1 MSIDE
6 KEAAPTPPD
15 TPPTQTGEFTA
26 PHPGSQ
32 QMPRWNSAELIDA
45 PRFTWRNW
53 LAMIGP
59 GMVMGASAIGGGEW
73 LAGPS
78 VSAKYGGALLWLCT
92 LSILGQV
99 LYNIEISRYALY
111 TGEPIFTGKFRTLPG
126 PFFWLGVYLLLDFG
140 SAFQYLA
147 ANAATPVQTVIL
159 RVLGE
164 LPNGALPDPDNIAA
178 HWYMHKAIATGIL
191 LLAILPLMVGGKV
204 FNSLKVV
211 MSLKLVIVLG
221 FLIFLAVL
229 YSHPSTWKEIGSG
242 FFKIGNVPVIKG
254 EDSNGNGIL
263 DPGEDWDGDGH
274 LDAVEPVTERDK
286 SGKVVKWEDVDGD
299 GIRDGNNVENVFVTL
314 FTRGELPKLDLTM
327 IALITAMAAIAGNG
341 GLTNTPISNLTRD
354 QGWGMGHHVGAIP
367 SVIGGRGI
375 QLSQVGSV
383 FQVTQASLARWK
395 RWVHHIRRDQL
406 CIWMGAC
413 FVGIALPSM
422 LSVEFLRR
430 GTDAGD
436 WNAASMTAQGV
447 ANAVA
452 APASDILASRLGV
465 SSLISGQRAGQF
477 FWAMTLLCGFLVL
490 GTSAISTID
499 GFIRRWVD
507 VFWTSSANYWKANPA
522 AIKYLY
528 FVPLICYTVFGITI
542 LWSQKPASLLK
553 ISAIFYNYALG
564 FSCWHTLGV
573 NLVLLPK
580 ELKPGWLTRLG
591 LVLAGIFFATLAS
604 VSALQTMRELGWVG

>member
-1 MSIDE
+1 MSME
-6 KEAAPTPPD
+6 QGNKAQPPAESPASSSQD
-15 TPPTQTGEFTA
+15 FVA
-26 PHPGSQ
+26 PHPGSK
-32 QMPRWNSAELIDA
+32 QMPRWNVAELIDA
-45 PRFTWRNW
+45 PRFTWKNW

-59 GMVMGASAIGGGEW
+59 GLVMGASAIGGGEW

-78 VSAKYGGALLWLCT
+78 VTAKYGGSLLWLCSF
-92 LSILGQV
+92 SILGQV

-111 TGEPIFTGKFRTLPG
+111 TGEPIFTGKFRLLPG
-126 PFFWLGVYLLLDFG
+126 PFFWLAVYLLLDFG

-159 RVLGE
+159 RMTGSLAEGE
-164 LPNGALPDPDNIAA
+164 LPNPDKVAA
-178 HWYMHKAIATGIL
+178 HWYMHKWIATGIL
-191 LLAILPLMVGGKV
+191 LMAILPLMVGGKV

-211 MSLKLVIVLG
+211 MSAKLVIVLG
-221 FLIFLAVL
+221 FLVFLALL
-229 YSHPSTWKEIGSG
+229 YSHTSTWKEIVSG
-242 FFKIGNVPVIKG
+242 FFKVGTVPVIRG
-254 EDSNGNGIL
+254 EDTNGNGVL
-263 DPGEDWDGDGH
+263 DPGEDWDSDGH
-274 LDAVEPVTERDK
+274 LDEVEKVTERDK
-286 SGKVVKWEDVDGD
+286 SGKILKWEDADKD
-299 GIRDGNNVENVFVTL
+299 GIWDGNNVENVFVTL
-314 FTRGELPKLDLTM
+314 FQRGEFPKMDLTM

-341 GLTNTPISNLTRD
+341 GLTNTPISNFTRD
-354 QGWGMGHHVGAIP
+354 QGWGMGYHVGAIP
-367 SVIGGRGI
+367 SMIGGRGI

-383 FQVTQASLARWK
+383 FQVTDSSLHRWK

-452 APASDILASRLGV
+452 SPAPDVLASRWGV
-465 SSLISGQRAGQF
+465 ASLVSGPSWGYA

-522 AIKYLY
+522 SIKYLY
-528 FVPLICYTVFGITI
+528 FVPLLCYTTFGIAI
-542 LWSQKPASLLK
+542 LWMQKPASLLK

-564 FSCWHTLGV
+564 FSCLHTLAV
-573 NLVLLPK
+573 NMILLPK
-580 ELKPGWLTRLG
+580 ALKPGWLTRLG
-591 LVLAGIFFATLAS
+591 LICAGVFFASMAT
-604 VSALQTMRELGWVG
+604 VSAIQTFRDLGWIK